1 MNSEPSSTLPAHSPS
16 CAVDSA
22 AERLD
27 STALPMSSAPEASS
41 LHLREGSSEQP
52 LAEPPTSTQLE
63 SSLACA
69 TATSSGTPSD
79 LDASSQQQQGSK
91 ERRKVG
97 LSWTEAEHRQFL
109 QGLEKLG
116 KGDWRG
122 ISRQFVTTRTPT
134 QVASHAQKYYIRQT
148 NQNRRKRRASLFDL
162 ANPEGHAQARSSP
175 PASQATAAAA
185 ASDGEQFFSR
195 AESSRATMPAEVSQS
210 VAPSHSESLNCLQSR
225 LASAPDS
232 ATQSLPSSSLAC
244 CHSSASD
251 PRDVSQLEGDLL
263 QQREPDFASCLLGP
277 ATVAPPSALDAYSLG
292 QYAAHHQ
299 AAAAA
304 AYATAMQQQAAAA
317 YAQALMHQQASNSL
331 RGLPPKGAPPFSG
344 AGFGPHHASD
354 RASAP
359 SPANTFSGPSHT
371 APGSS
376 GGFTASAFHRF
387 QAPPP
392 FQPPQHLA
400 SPQPLAAS
408 TSASAP
414 HPSTSC
420 YPSAATQMPWQH
432 DSLPSLPAA
441 ISHWGHFMSHEL
453 ECRPVAE
460 HRGFGMLGFSPSWS
474 AKKPPGM
481 SHNSS
486 VGTWQQSESD
496 WGNLHSSAPQQSL
509 AAGFGGSSQDD
520 TASPEHT
527 SAGAPGL
534 LAGKPALPSNPGDDR
549 PKAHEQAEFPAPSPF
564 GGPSDQPATF
574 ANGKLHR
581 PVAARPT
588 LHGLVPP
595 PMFMADDPNQCSGGS
610 SMTQSLRPHP

>member
-1 MNSEPSSTLPAHSPS
+1 
-16 CAVDSA
+16 
-22 AERLD
+22 
-27 STALPMSSAPEASS
+27 MSSAPEASS

-251 PRDVSQLEGDLL
+251 PRDVSQ
-263 QQREPDFASCLLGP
+263 
-277 ATVAPPSALDAYSLG
+277 
-292 QYAAHHQ
+292 
-299 AAAAA
+299 
-304 AYATAMQQQAAAA
+304 
-317 YAQALMHQQASNSL
+317 
-331 RGLPPKGAPPFSG
+331 
-344 AGFGPHHASD
+344 
-354 RASAP
+354 
-359 SPANTFSGPSHT
+359 
-371 APGSS
+371 
-376 GGFTASAFHRF
+376 
-387 QAPPP
+387 
-392 FQPPQHLA
+392 
-400 SPQPLAAS
+400 
-408 TSASAP
+408 
-414 HPSTSC
+414 
-420 YPSAATQMPWQH
+420 
-432 DSLPSLPAA
+432 
-441 ISHWGHFMSHEL
+441 
-453 ECRPVAE
+453 
-460 HRGFGMLGFSPSWS
+460 
-474 AKKPPGM
+474 
-481 SHNSS
+481 
-486 VGTWQQSESD
+486 
-496 WGNLHSSAPQQSL
+496 
-509 AAGFGGSSQDD
+509 
-520 TASPEHT
+520 
-527 SAGAPGL
+527 
-534 LAGKPALPSNPGDDR
+534 